1 MLTFQ
6 THHPSNL
13 HSLNLQSSV
22 SFCLVCRCSCQAPVL
37 RLAGTV
43 SQRCQ
48 GHVRSR
54 IGSLTGSEGVGLKI
68 RANDVNEVTKAS
80 QQYQCDPFQAW
91 LCSYHIKL
99 LTCYIHIYRI
109 CPILFNCWIQ
119 NGTLGVGLKGPC
131 HRWIG
136 NPRGGRTLWC
146 RRAGWRTGL
155 RVLSSSWSL

>member
-1 MLTFQ
+1 MYADRIQTQHHDTFASVGCIPCKLYGLCKQIQSFDGSTRQCLNLLAQCEGVLQPKTIFQDISGEDIWPSGCFLMVTFQ

-48 GHVRSR
+48 GHVGSR

-80 QQYQCDPFQAW
+80 QQYQCDPFQA
-91 LCSYHIKL
+91 
-99 LTCYIHIYRI
+99 
-109 CPILFNCWIQ
+109 
-119 NGTLGVGLKGPC
+119 
-131 HRWIG
+131 
-136 NPRGGRTLWC
+136 
-146 RRAGWRTGL
+146 
-155 RVLSSSWSL
+155 